1 MKTIEIPTQVKRSVA
16 EEIKLDI
23 ERGVYT
29 MYPKLKDRLSFIGN
43 KLFNS
48 AYIVNSDS
56 QLSIGEIK
64 TLIEN
69 DYLDKNDY
77 PEII

>member
-1 MKTIEIPTQVKRSVA
+1 VV

-23 ERGVYT
+23 ERGVYI
-29 MYPKLKDRLSFIGN
+29 MYPKLQDRLSFIGN

>member
-1 MKTIEIPTQVKRSVA
+1 MKTIEIPTEVKRSVA
-16 EEIKLDI
+16 SEINHDI
-23 ERGVYT
+23 ERGIYNSF
-29 MYPKLKDRLSFIGN
+29 PDLKDRMLFIAN